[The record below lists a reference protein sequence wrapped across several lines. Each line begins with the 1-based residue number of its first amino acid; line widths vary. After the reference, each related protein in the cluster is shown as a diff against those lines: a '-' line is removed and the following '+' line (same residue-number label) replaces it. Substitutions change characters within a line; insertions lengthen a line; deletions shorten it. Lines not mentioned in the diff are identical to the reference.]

1 MIQRLQP
8 PSRSH
13 ETCEGRITPATLF
26 LQDLTQYAIFK
37 LPSSFEYETNLEKF
51 DHFFSAQNRGRSRAW
66 RLHPT
71 SGLSVQDA
79 CDSKSQKA
87 SVLILW
93 TFSEGDAPM
102 SLALNESL
110 RLRTRLSC
118 GARFTEKTQR
128 TLCGGFYG

>member
-1 MIQRLQP
+1 MIETAKDRVMEP
-8 PSRSH
+8 VRRVATSRKIILALF
-13 ETCEGRITPATLF
+13 EATCNIKVAK
-26 LQDLTQYAIFK
+26 DFK
-37 LPSSFEYETNLEKF
+37 FGTNLEQF
-51 DHFFSAQNRGRSRAW
+51 DYSDPAQNRGRSRAW

-93 TFSEGDAPM
+93 TFSEGNAPM
-102 SLALNESL
+102 SLASIESL